1 MLSKKKSR
9 KRLILRVFFLS
20 QSIHSS
26 LIISNSRNSPF
37 NKQQKNKDIVF
48 DKMYFY
54 MEFSHFKSF
63 DNVSSFF
70 IKNVLLAA
78 FIVKTSFTLDIV
90 AFLKMSK

>member
-1 MLSKKKSR
+1 
-9 KRLILRVFFLS
+9 
-20 QSIHSS
+20 
-26 LIISNSRNSPF
+26 
-37 NKQQKNKDIVF
+37 
-48 DKMYFY
+48 MYFY

-78 FIVKTSFTLDIV
+78 IIVKTSFTLDIV